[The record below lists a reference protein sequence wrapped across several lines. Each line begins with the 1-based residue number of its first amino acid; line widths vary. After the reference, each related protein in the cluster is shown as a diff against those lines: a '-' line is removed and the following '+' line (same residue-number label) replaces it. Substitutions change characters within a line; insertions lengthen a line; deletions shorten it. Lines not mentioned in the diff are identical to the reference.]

1 MGAFLGIIVQMY
13 IMDRFIDVFLIA
25 CRCVYMYI
33 HPSVCCLP
41 HCLKLEIV
49 PLLFEGLSPIDT
61 SNRNL

>member
-33 HPSVCCLP
+33 R
-41 HCLKLEIV
+41 
-49 PLLFEGLSPIDT
+49 LSAAYLIA
-61 SNRNL
+61 